1 MPGSTPVLRTA
12 LTVDASRQR
21 SFPIGSK
28 KSGCS
33 VGCNTHSMVFCG
45 PGSREKSGQARLT
58 GHNAAHPQQ
67 PDGRSRIS
75 RTGRH
80 RRDGWAV
87 RLARSRHMSSSG
99 QTGRQLEKRHNFA
112 PRNQAQSDAAPSS
125 QDQPSRPAKPIR
137 SGTLERFEPSP
148 TAVSVVMGRLHTP
161 PPQLISPGVI
171 QLRQTPGSKPDSR
184 GDAASRIGWPKQRRR
199 SGRATQANAAA
210 CKALSA
216 RRAVRDFS
224 SGLARLAGLGC
235 LREGLFVLSELPGRL
250 PAER

>member
-1 MPGSTPVLRTA
+1 MDEVGSPAQGVTGAMDGLFALR
-12 LTVDASRQR
+12 VVVICRPPDRR
-21 SFPIGSK
+21 VGSLK
-28 KSGCS
+28 KGTTLRR
-33 VGCNTHSMVFCG
+33 GI
-45 PGSREKSGQARLT
+45 K
-58 GHNAAHPQQ
+58 HNLMQL
-67 PDGRSRIS
+67 
-75 RTGRH
+75 
-80 RRDGWAV
+80 RR
-87 RLARSRHMSSSG
+87 R
-99 QTGRQLEKRHNFA
+99 
-112 PRNQAQSDAAPSS
+112 
-125 QDQPSRPAKPIR
+125 DQPSRPAKPIR